1 MEPTWA
7 TLTAQSGPLSLESI
21 IHNCVV
27 STRFL
32 GPDERSIDKPS
43 IFFGP
48 VAVIFFFLRWKF
60 SIKIFFVCY
69 LSALKIVCKLNFA
82 YKSVSLCHFVTLE
95 NHCVSS
101 KFKKKLRPWARLIYQ
116 FIYNFARV
124 LVHLVLHAA
133 SGLLIFFYL
142 KQLFD
147 FEIL

>member
-48 VAVIFFFLRWKF
+48 VAVIFFFF
-60 SIKIFFVCY
+60 AMKIQHQNIFCL
-69 LSALKIVCKLNFA
+69 LSVRI
-82 YKSVSLCHFVTLE
+82 E
-95 NHCVSS
+95 N
-101 KFKKKLRPWARLIYQ
+101 
-116 FIYNFARV
+116 RV
-124 LVHLVLHAA
+124 
-133 SGLLIFFYL
+133 
-142 KQLFD
+142 
-147 FEIL
+147 